1 MSTRTLHVT
10 RHGEADVFGHRTDRG
25 RGQCRALAGFLA
37 HEPIDAIWHSP
48 LERAHHSAE
57 VIAGSWERTV
67 RVDEVAELVDHV
79 PFIPPPGDLSPAL
92 RGFFDGTSD
101 AEREEGERLARA
113 LTARFLRP
121 PSPGHRGTHELLVT
135 HAYQVAWM
143 VRECLAAPSDSWLS
157 FTSIANTG
165 YTRIELAA
173 GERPALIEVNDQSHL
188 PEHLR
193 WTGFSTRGPRP

>member
-1 MSTRTLHVT
+1 
-10 RHGEADVFGHRTDRG
+10 
-25 RGQCRALAGFLA
+25 
-37 HEPIDAIWHSP
+37 
-48 LERAHHSAE
+48 
-57 VIAGSWERTV
+57 
-67 RVDEVAELVDHV
+67 
-79 PFIPPPGDLSPAL
+79 
-92 RGFFDGTSD
+92 
-101 AEREEGERLARA
+101 
-113 LTARFLRP
+113 
-121 PSPGHRGTHELLVT
+121 
-135 HAYQVAWM
+135 M